1 MVAPLSITDKKAT
14 SILVVVL
21 QPKTIL
27 DEETIGQ
34 LFIGENGRDALHQL
48 IMDFLAYC
56 KTKREHP

>member
-21 QPKTIL
+21 QPKAIL

-34 LFIGENGRDALHQL
+34 LFIGENGRDALH
-48 IMDFLAYC
+48 
-56 KTKREHP
+56 